1 MNYLRKKFY
10 EYYLKADIE
19 VPYRIERREFAFLF
33 FNESTMK
40 RHISFKNKEWLLRY
54 LKTNIP
60 AHVYYSSA
68 YYNNPSAGTMRDKK
82 WMGADLIF
90 DLDAD
95 HLPNANMLSYEES
108 LQKIKEELKKLLS
121 FLIDDFGFNEK
132 SISIYFSGG
141 RGYHCHVHDK
151 KILDLEAQERR
162 EIVDYIMA
170 RGLDYRHVIVE
181 KSIYSR
187 TYTRI
192 IEITPSS
199 PGWRGRIARAIISF
213 LEEIRS
219 MEREKAIQLLRSFD
233 GIGDTIAQDIYD
245 GLDDKR
251 MELIREGKIDQ
262 MAAIKR
268 LLKPLIKELAVKL
281 HSSTDEPV
289 TADVKRLIRLPGSL
303 HGKTGFRVTK
313 VNLNNLEDFNPLEEA
328 VVFGDEVV
336 KIKVKKPF
344 KIKLKGNEFILKE
357 GVAKVPEYVAVFALA
372 RNMAN
377 IF

>member
-10 EYYLKADIE
+10 EYYLKAEIE
-19 VPYRIERREFAFLF
+19 APYRIERREFAFLF

-54 LKTNIP
+54 LKTSIP

-68 YYNNPSAGTMRDKK
+68 YYNNPSAGTMREKK

-95 HLPNANMLSYEES
+95 HLPNANKLSYEES
-108 LQKIKEELKKLLS
+108 LERIKEELKKLLS
-121 FLIDDFGFNEK
+121 FLIDDFGFDEK

-151 KILDLEAQERR
+151 KILNLGNQERR

-170 RGLDYRHVIVE
+170 RGLDYSHVIVE
-181 KSIYSR
+181 RSIYSK
-187 TYTRI
+187 TYTKT

-199 PGWRGRIARAIISF
+199 PGWRGRIARGIISF
-213 LEEIRS
+213 LEEVKS
-219 MEREKAIQLLRSFD
+219 MEREEAIQLLKSFD

-245 GLDDKR
+245 GLDDRR

-289 TADVKRLIRLPGSL
+289 TADIKRLIRLPGSL
-303 HGKTGFRVTK
+303 HGKTGFRVTR

-328 VVFGDEVV
+328 VVFGEEMV
-336 KIKVKKPF
+336 KIDVKKPF
-344 KIKLKGNEFILKE
+344 KIKLKGNDFALKE
-357 GVAKVPEYVAVFALA
+357 GVVKVPEYVAVFALA